1 MAYIKK
7 ILSFLALILLL
18 ACSTKKALLVVYS
31 NPQIAYS
38 GRINQTANDGA
49 KLYWSGTSITL
60 NFEGESIDA
69 LMKDD
74 KGDNYYNVIL
84 DHDSLFILRP
94 DTLKHY
100 YPLASK
106 LPKGKHTVEIF
117 KRTEWT
123 RGTTSLYGFQINGKA
138 KVLPKPS
145 PSKRKIEFY
154 GNSIT
159 AGYAV
164 EDTSGKDSPDST
176 YTNNYLSYANITA
189 RHYNADYRCIC
200 RSGIG
205 ITISWFPQI
214 MPEIYDRLNPN
225 DPNSKWDFSLYT
237 PDLVVV
243 NLFQNDSWLVN
254 MPDRTEFKTNFGDQA
269 PEDDYFINA
278 YQQFVTNIRKHYPSA
293 SIICMLG
300 SMDATKEGSKW
311 MGYIEKAVANLN
323 DENIYTHFVPFKG
336 TNGHPS
342 VKEQEDMANS
352 LIQFIDGHIDW

>member
-7 ILSFLALILLL
+7 ILPILALMMAF
-18 ACSTKKALLVVYS
+18 ACSSNKELLVDFS
-31 NPQIAYS
+31 DPQIVYS
-38 GRINQTANDGA
+38 GRIGQSADGGA
-49 KLYWSGTSITL
+49 ELYWSGTSITL
-60 NFEGESIDA
+60 NFEGESISA
-69 LMKDD
+69 EMKED

-94 DTLKHY
+94 DTLKHFY
-100 YPLASK
+100 TLASK
-106 LPKGKHTVEIF
+106 LPKGKHTIEIF
-117 KRTEWT
+117 KRAEWT
-123 RGTTSLYGFQINGKA
+123 RGTTTFYGFHIEGNA
-138 KVLPKPS
+138 EVLPKATPS
-145 PSKRKIEFY
+145 NRKIEFY

-176 YTNNYLSYANITA
+176 YTNIYKSYATVTA

-200 RSGIG
+200 RNGIG

-237 PDLVVV
+237 PDLVVI

-254 MPDRTEFKTNFGDQA
+254 RPDRTEFKTNFGDKA

-278 YQQFVTNIRKHYPSA
+278 YQQFVTHIRTHYPNT

-300 SMDATKEGSKW
+300 NMDATKDGSIW
-311 MGYIEKAVANLN
+311 MDYIEKAVSNLN
-323 DENIYTHFVPFKG
+323 DDKIYKHFVPFKG
-336 TNGHPS
+336 TDGHPS

-352 LIQFIDGHIDW
+352 LIDFIDTHIDW